1 MTLVALSAFG
11 LSNSCSANMRAR
23 FADRSG
29 RRRNFE
35 SVLQVRIKRALGR
48 VSFSDD

>member
-11 LSNSCSANMRAR
+11 LSNSCSANMLAR

-29 RRRNFE
+29 KE
-35 SVLQVRIKRALGR
+35 AQL
-48 VSFSDD
+48 